1 MTNVIV
7 KIDNVKKALL
17 NLEDE
22 IKVTKIKIYK
32 EYTDWKEYVA
42 THFFYKYFINIDKHE
57 ITLELKSSYDNLE
70 NMLAGIKKLRAACSI
85 SETDTISLTI
95 DDAAL
100 LAEYLYK

>member
-22 IKVTKIKIYK
+22 IQVTKIKIYN
-32 EYTDWKEYVA
+32 EYNDWKEYIA
-42 THFFYKYFINIDKHE
+42 THFFYKYFINVDKHS
-57 ITLELKSSYDNLE
+57 ITLELKSSYDHLDA
-70 NMLAGIKKLRAACSI
+70 MLASIKKLRAACSV
-85 SETDTISLTI
+85 SENDTISLTI

>member
-7 KIDNVKKALL
+7 KIDNIKKALT

-22 IKVTKIKIYK
+22 IQITKIKIYN
-32 EYTDWKEYVA
+32 EYNDWKEYIS
-42 THFFYKYFINIDKHE
+42 THFFYKYFINVDKHS

-70 NMLAGIKKLRAACSI
+70 NMLSSIKKLRAACSV
-85 SETDTISLTI
+85 SENDTISLAI

>member
-7 KIDNVKKALL
+7 KIDTVKKALV
-17 NLEDE
+17 NLEEE
-22 IKVTKIKIYK
+22 INVTKIKIYN
-32 EYTDWKEYVA
+32 EYNDWKDYIA
-42 THFFYKYFINIDKHE
+42 QHFFYKYFINVDTHK
-57 ITLELKSSYDNLE
+57 ITLELKKSYDNLE
-70 NMLAGIKKLRAACSI
+70 VMLASIKKLRVACSI